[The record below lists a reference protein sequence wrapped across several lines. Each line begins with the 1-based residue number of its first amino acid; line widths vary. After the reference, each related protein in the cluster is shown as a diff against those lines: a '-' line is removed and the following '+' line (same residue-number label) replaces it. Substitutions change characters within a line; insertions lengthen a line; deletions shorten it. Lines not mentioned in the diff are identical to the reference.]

1 MNFCS
6 DNTTAAS
13 PEIIAHLMEVNSGHA
28 MPYGADEVTGRLQ
41 ARLGQIFETDLAMF
55 PVATGTAANVLALSV
70 FCPTH
75 GAVLCHRESH
85 IQNDECGAPEL
96 ATGGAKLVPLEGKDV
111 KLTPAILQE
120 FIDGGW
126 AGVVHHVQPT
136 VVSITN
142 ATEAGTVYT
151 PAEVAAI
158 AEVCRAAGLKL
169 HMDGARFANALVH
182 LGCSP
187 ADLTWKAGVDA
198 LSFGATKNGA
208 MGAEAALFFN
218 SADADVAGYKR
229 KRGGHLFSKMRF
241 LSAQIEAYL
250 ADDLWLRNAT
260 HANAM
265 AGELVSGLTKLD
277 GVRLRHP
284 VEANEIFIHMPQAM
298 SDRLLEAGFAF
309 YPWVLGGPDC
319 HRLVTAWNTDPADV
333 RAFIETA
340 SAI

>member
-13 PEIIAHLMEVNSGHA
+13 PEIIAHLMEVNGGHA
-28 MPYGADEVTGRLQ
+28 MPYGADELTTRLQ
-41 ARLGQIFETDLAMF
+41 ARLGEIFETDLAMF

-96 ATGGAKLVPLEGKDV
+96 ATGGAKLVPLEGEDV
-111 KLTPAILQE
+111 KLTPEILKG
-120 FIDGGW
+120 FLDGGW
-126 AGVVHHVQPT
+126 AGVVHHVQPA

-142 ATEAGTVYT
+142 ASEAGTVYT
-151 PAEVAAI
+151 PDEVAGI
-158 AEVCRAAGLKL
+158 AEICRKHGLKL

-182 LGCSP
+182 LGCS
-187 ADLTWKAGVDA
+187 AAEITWKAGVDV

-208 MGAEAALFFN
+208 MGAEAAIFFDPE
-218 SADADVAGYKR
+218 AQGLAGYKR

-250 ADDLWLRNAT
+250 MDDLWLHNAR

-265 AGELVSGLTKLD
+265 AQELVAGLTPLT
-277 GVRLRHP
+277 GVSLRHP
-284 VEANEIFIHMPQAM
+284 VEANEVFIHLPADMEA
-298 SDRLLEAGFAF
+298 RLSEAGFVF
-309 YPWVLGGPDC
+309 YPWPLGGADC
-319 HRLVTAWNTDPADV
+319 YRLVTAWNTDPADV
-333 RAFIETA
+333 KAFVATA
-340 SAI
+340 AGE